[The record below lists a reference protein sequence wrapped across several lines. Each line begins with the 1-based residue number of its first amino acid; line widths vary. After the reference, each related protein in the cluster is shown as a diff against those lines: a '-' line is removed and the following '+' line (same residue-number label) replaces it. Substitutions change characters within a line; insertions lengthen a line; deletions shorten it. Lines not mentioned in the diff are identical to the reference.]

1 MKILIIGIDGYLGWP
16 TAVNLSHHHDVF
28 GIDNFSKRKI
38 ELELNIRP
46 LNHLPTMFE
55 RVQMFKSITGNEIGF
70 KFGDLTN
77 HRFVYNLLKELK
89 PDVIIHYG
97 EQPSAPYSMV
107 GRTEAHFTQYNNV
120 IGTLNL
126 LLQ

>member
-1 MKILIIGIDGYLGWP
+1 MATLVGLQLLISLIIMTSLVSII
-16 TAVNLSHHHDVF
+16 F
-28 GIDNFSKRKI
+28 KKKI

-70 KFGDLTN
+70 KFGDLNN

-89 PDVIIHYG
+89 PMLLYTMGTAICPTLRLVGQSISLNII
-97 EQPSAPYSMV
+97 M
-107 GRTEAHFTQYNNV
+107 
-120 IGTLNL
+120 L
-126 LLQ
+126 LEI